1 MDIFVYIS
9 GAASIAALFISIY
22 QVRRVSRVQSHV
34 NYALE
39 EFRERQKRVAFQEL
53 LTKSREFS
61 KELTSIAN
69 RTSGRKYR
77 GGIGRDLKN
86 RIELFLGDM
95 EEYHADLPP
104 EAIATIRTIREM
116 VKELDF
122 DDIENNPEDVS
133 KINDGFQIIRNELS
147 TYLRG

>member
-9 GAASIAALFISIY
+9 GAASIAALFIAIY
-22 QVRRVSRVQSHV
+22 QARRVSKVKAQV

-39 EFRERQKRVAFQEL
+39 EFKERQKRVAFQEL
-53 LTKSREFS
+53 LTKSRGFS

-69 RTSGRKYR
+69 KTSGRKYR
-77 GGIGRDLKN
+77 GGIGRELKN

-95 EEYHADLPP
+95 EEYHTDLPSD
-104 EAIATIRTIREM
+104 AIDTIRAISEI
-116 VKELDF
+116 VKEVDF
-122 DDIENNPEDVS
+122 DDIENDPEHVS
-133 KINDGFQIIRNELS
+133 KIKEGFQIIRNELS